1 MFRRRQATAAG
12 PQTMNVRRWKDQKA
26 ERAAFATRSLV
37 VFALIVSLFALLV
50 ARMVWLMAFQRGEHL
65 AHSKDNSV
73 QFAPLPPARGLIYD
87 RHGEILADNQPVFSL
102 AIVPESVAD
111 MDATL
116 ADLGR
121 LVEIS
126 EEEFAAFRRKLEQRR
141 RPLESIALKFNIS
154 EVERAAVEVNR
165 HRLGGVRIQPEILRH
180 YPFGELM
187 AHAVGSVRRITVE
200 DKQRLDRNRYRATR
214 FLGKRGV
221 EAFYEDILHGEPGF
235 RTVEVDVRGRER
247 RELSRMPPTAGRG
260 LVLQLDARL
269 QIAAGAALGQRRGA
283 VVAMEPSGGILAMV
297 SHPAYEPN
305 LFVTGMD
312 ADHFQELAS
321 SRDTPLLNRATQGRY
336 APGSTFKPVVAL
348 AALAMG
354 LTDWERII
362 EDRGEFRMGGRVLR
376 DWNWRPGHA
385 GGQGLVDLRRAIYR
399 SSNIY
404 FYELGAK
411 MPVDALPSFASQF
424 GYGRVAA
431 LDVADAD
438 PGVLPDN
445 DWKMAN
451 KGEIWYPG
459 DTVNMAIG
467 QGDLLVTPL
476 QLAAVAAT
484 IANRGLFAP
493 PRMLRAHDALATE
506 SQNPAN
512 GRPPEAAPQQAPHRV
527 EGLTADDWERMVD
540 AMEDVVHRGE
550 QGYGNNGTAWAHIG
564 RGIPYRMAGKSG
576 TAQVVEV
583 PQGQVYEEE
592 ELDEYHRKHAWFIAF
607 APADAPQIAVAVLVE
622 NGGGGSSVAGPVA
635 REVIDAYL
643 LPRGEGQPLAGNA
656 PGKPSATGRS

>member
-1 MFRRRQATAAG
+1 MTVFRRRSAPAVDVA
-12 PQTMNVRRWKDQKA
+12 PRAMKVRWKDSTA

-37 VFALIVSLFALLV
+37 VFVLIVSLFALLV
-50 ARMVWLMAFQRGEHL
+50 GRMVWLMAFQRGEHV

-73 QFAPLPPARGLIYD
+73 QFAPLPPPRGLIYD
-87 RHGEILADNQPVFSL
+87 RHGEIVADNQPVFSL

-116 ADLGR
+116 AHLSR
-121 LVEIS
+121 LVAIS
-126 EEEFAAFRRKLEQRR
+126 EEEFAAFRRKLAQRR

-154 EVERAAVEVNR
+154 EAERAAVEVDR
-165 HRLGGVRIQPEILRH
+165 HRLGGVRVQPEILRH
-180 YPFGELM
+180 YPYGALM
-187 AHAVGSVRRITVE
+187 AHAVGSVRRINVE
-200 DKQRLDRNRYRATR
+200 DKKRLDANRYLATR

-235 RTVEVDVRGRER
+235 RTIEVDVRGRER
-247 RELSRMPPTAGRG
+247 RELSRTPATPGRS

-269 QIAAGAALGQRRGA
+269 QIAAVAALGQRRGA

-312 ADHFQELAS
+312 ADHYQELAS

-348 AALAMG
+348 AGLAMG

-362 EDRGEFRMGGRVLR
+362 DDRGEFRFGGRVLR

-404 FYELGAK
+404 FYDLGAR
-411 MPVDALPSFASQF
+411 MPVDALPSFAAQF

-438 PGVLPDN
+438 PGILPDN
-445 DWKMAN
+445 DWKMGA

-467 QGDLLVTPL
+467 QGDMLVTPL

-493 PRMLRAHDALATE
+493 PRMLRAHDAAATGAE
-506 SQNPAN
+506 
-512 GRPPEAAPQQAPHRV
+512 READSLRLPDHTPQRV
-527 EGLTADDWERMVD
+527 EGLTAKDWERMVD
-540 AMEDVVHRGE
+540 AMEDVVHRGNK
-550 QGYGNNGTAWAHIG
+550 GYGNNGTAWAHIG

-583 PQGQVYEEE
+583 PQGQVYDEE

-643 LPRGEGQPLAGNA
+643 LPQSEGQPLAGNVA
-656 PGKPSATGRS
+656 GRRGRS

>member
-1 MFRRRQATAAG
+1 MRRRRRD
-12 PQTMNVRRWKDQKA
+12 QTNIRGALDVRWKDTEA
-26 ERAAFATRSLV
+26 ERVAFATRSLV
-37 VFALIVSLFALLV
+37 VFVLIVALFALLV
-50 ARMVWLMAFQRGEHL
+50 ARMIWLMGFQRGEHL

-73 QFAPLPPARGLIYD
+73 QFAPLPPSRGLIFD
-87 RHGEILADNQPVFSL
+87 RHGEILAHNQPVFSL

-121 LVEIS
+121 LVEIT
-126 EEEFAAFRRKLEQRR
+126 EAEFAAFRRKLAQRR
-141 RPLESIALKFNIS
+141 RPLESIPLKFNIS
-154 EVERAAVEVNR
+154 AAERAAVEVDR

-180 YPFGELM
+180 YPYGELM
-187 AHAVGSVRRITVE
+187 AHAVGSVRRISDE
-200 DKQRLDRNRYRATR
+200 DKQELDPNRYRATR
-214 FLGKRGV
+214 FVGKRGV
-221 EAFYEDILHGEPGF
+221 EAFYEDVLHGEPGF

-247 RELSRMPPTAGRG
+247 RELGRTRPTAGG
-260 LVLQLDARL
+260 NLVLHLDAHL
-269 QIAAGAALGQRRGA
+269 QIATAAALDQRRGA
-283 VVAMEPSGGILAMV
+283 VVAMEPKGGILAMV
-297 SHPAYEPN
+297 SHPGYEPN
-305 LFVTGMD
+305 LFVTGID
-312 ADHFQELAS
+312 PDHYKELTS

-399 SSNIY
+399 SSNVY

-411 MPVDALPSFASQF
+411 MAVDALPSFAAQF
-424 GYGRVAA
+424 GYGQATA

-438 PGVLPDN
+438 PGVLPDS
-445 DWKMAN
+445 DWKIGN
-451 KGEIWYPG
+451 KGEMWYPG

-484 IANRGLFAP
+484 IANRGLFMP
-493 PRMLRAHDALATE
+493 PRMLRSHDGSLA
-506 SQNPAN
+506 QADAN
-512 GRPPEAAPQQAPHRV
+512 GARLPEQPPRRV
-527 EGLTADDWERMVD
+527 EGLTPDDWERMVD
-540 AMEDVVHRGE
+540 AMEDVVHRGG
-550 QGYGNNGTAWAHIG
+550 QGYGNNGTAWAYIG
-564 RGIPYRMAGKSG
+564 RDLPYRLAGKSG

-583 PQGQVYEEE
+583 PQGQVYDEEA
-592 ELDEYHRKHAWFIAF
+592 LDEYHRKHAWFIAF

-643 LPRGEGQPLAGNA
+643 LPRLAEQPLAGRA
-656 PGKPSATGRS
+656 ARSRTGLRRS

>member
-1 MFRRRQATAAG
+1 MTVFRRRSAPAVDVA
-12 PQTMNVRRWKDQKA
+12 PRAMKVRWKDSTA

-37 VFALIVSLFALLV
+37 VFVLIVSLFALLV
-50 ARMVWLMAFQRGEHL
+50 GRMVWLMAFQRGEHV

-73 QFAPLPPARGLIYD
+73 QFAPLPPPRGLIYD
-87 RHGEILADNQPVFSL
+87 RHGEIVADNQPVFSL

-116 ADLGR
+116 AHLSR
-121 LVEIS
+121 LVAIS
-126 EEEFAAFRRKLEQRR
+126 EEEFAAFRRKLAQRR

-154 EVERAAVEVNR
+154 EAERAAVEVDR
-165 HRLGGVRIQPEILRH
+165 HRLGGVRVQPEILRH
-180 YPFGELM
+180 YPYGALM
-187 AHAVGSVRRITVE
+187 AHAVGSVRRINVE
-200 DKQRLDRNRYRATR
+200 DKKRLDANRYLATR

-235 RTVEVDVRGRER
+235 RTIEVDVRGRER
-247 RELSRMPPTAGRG
+247 RELSRTPATPGRS

-269 QIAAGAALGQRRGA
+269 QIAAVAALGQRRGA

-312 ADHFQELAS
+312 ADHYQELAS

-348 AALAMG
+348 AGLAMG

-362 EDRGEFRMGGRVLR
+362 DDRGEFRFGGRVLR
-376 DWNWRPGHA
+376 DWNWRPGHS

-404 FYELGAK
+404 FYDLGAR
-411 MPVDALPSFASQF
+411 MPVDALPSFAAQF

-438 PGVLPDN
+438 PGILPDN
-445 DWKMAN
+445 DWKMGA

-467 QGDLLVTPL
+467 QGDMLVTPL

-493 PRMLRAHDALATE
+493 PRMLRAHDAAATGAE
-506 SQNPAN
+506 
-512 GRPPEAAPQQAPHRV
+512 READSLRLPDHTPQRV
-527 EGLTADDWERMVD
+527 EGLAAEDWERMVD
-540 AMEDVVHRGE
+540 AMEDVVHRGNK
-550 QGYGNNGTAWAHIG
+550 GYGNNGTAWAHIG

-583 PQGQVYEEE
+583 PQGQVYDEE

-607 APADAPQIAVAVLVE
+607 APADAPRIAVAVLVE
-622 NGGGGSSVAGPVA
+622 NGGGGSSVAGPVV

-643 LPRGEGQPLAGNA
+643 LPQSEAPPLAGNA
-656 PGKPSATGRS
+656 SGRPGRS